1 MTHLKTFGE
10 KFAERFAVV
19 VKVTRLVL
27 YGHPNKQVID
37 ALAGFSP
44 VYMEPLGGFSRNA

>member
-1 MTHLKTFGE
+1 MKLN
-10 KFAERFAVV
+10 V
-19 VKVTRLVL
+19 VL